1 MDEQIQSGNQ
11 ETNNQGFKPLDQI
24 LKERQDIGTQ
34 MFKAAPEQRVAPIAM
49 TEEKAKTEAE
59 ARNRILAQRQQIN
72 QKQKEQ
78 FEKDKETM
86 AASENVERFVS
97 NPTLVSTVAS
107 GKFQVNPKDL
117 LTGKAMSVDEMQQY
131 QQRLAKGGRE
141 AMQAYLELSAPKVK
155 NDIELKAET
164 NKQENIE
171 RLKSSVSDN
180 DFLKHTN
187 LKLYQQ
193 QIDRDNEEQS
203 LFSENSNVLG
213 GLFDNR
219 ISPVI
224 RKDGKIDPELKAQA
238 LVGGL
243 NNPYSVY
250 YKKGAEQRVNPNS
263 LAVVTDGLV
272 ADKIEQH
279 SKIKSEWQQ
288 ISDAVQT
295 GARYGLGNVSKYT
308 SSPLAEYTS
317 AVVRGAM
324 TTASFVDAALN
335 GTVFSGTGFNSN
347 AFFDALERNQK
358 VIDKFAPA
366 SPEFKDKNILDEAAI
381 MLGEF
386 QAGGE
391 VAKVLP
397 FAGNLTRARNA
408 KLAGLLSSEAKPM
421 NALTALYLRGYSS
434 TPVKYA
440 TKYLDNFVNMNIAG
454 TPVVYTNAYAAN
466 RMQGDSREEAS
477 KKALIESQVL
487 AGTMSVFGTLL
498 HGEPHGDIA
507 KTMLGKPEVK
517 NWVGKRVEKINQ
529 AFNSVGMSTPAKI
542 AQKTAMGSLE
552 FSMFD
557 SYMEYRRQKEEH
569 NKLIENGQIPE
580 NTPFKMNP
588 EKLLIA
594 AKHGAMMGGL
604 VGAIGVIRDGKT
616 DFLQGDA
623 VALAIKDPDQFKLSL
638 QQALDNGYLTAE
650 SAKQLESFVAVVKP
664 KYLALEGATTPVFKN
679 GKQVGSVKMDD
690 NTRVA
695 IAVRQA
701 RMAEIQNN
709 LDLYKNKAEQYS
721 ERKII
726 DLEIQAANEQRD
738 INKLETGTVVKGQ
751 LFTPKDVAKMAKDY
765 TERGMLEKQRAELK
779 ANGAYKAETVDL
791 EQFKTDEDVKA
802 YLAVKENSEAAQEF
816 KTQLDEIETKLA
828 KISAAEK
835 LGKKLSLREQS
846 EKESLMDERAKLK
859 ADNAL
864 FAKHLDILDFS
875 DPHNLA
881 PVIGK
886 DGNIIDGKKRIAAA
900 IAKGDK
906 NIEVLRPLTEAE
918 HAEMLNEREE
928 DVFGANEPNY
938 EGLDVEDAA
947 RLRAARA
954 AYDNAGGRAAGVAAA
969 KESLRKGEKLYETEE
984 STSKVASD
992 IEARRVEKLNNA
1004 FLEQEEY
1011 INNFKKLLKYGKTVR
1026 EAFNNLFDIQRNT
1039 GKDSE
1044 EGKLF
1049 DYINNSINP
1058 DAVRV
1063 NSDTE
1068 ENVQDYIN
1076 EGIENLQKAK
1086 NSKRP
1091 DSRINK
1097 INAEHDGLY
1106 LKAVEDGKMSREE
1119 AMQALEKAGR
1129 KDSEAYRQIEA
1140 TEPTQATEEPTQT
1153 KPEEPITEEK
1163 LTDLLGRVSPEV
1175 VNPVLAEAAAKMDM
1189 PVPEVKPVQTFK
1201 PNKILKGINDTIHK
1215 IATKLRGSR
1224 PAPRL
1229 VLSVSVD
1236 DAKRIADAYE
1246 EMKHDPNNPEV
1257 KRGFEELVTE
1267 IKKQADALLA
1277 DGYTFEL
1284 TTKGEGYG
1292 SNSEKTFK
1300 DVKENKRILV
1310 ESSEESFGTDRKF
1323 DKDNIGLMDSGYK
1336 DVNGRPLTNV
1346 ELIRGVHD
1354 LFGHS
1359 EYGNGFGAIGEE
1371 NAWRIHMSMFSPLAQ
1386 KALTATTRGQNSW
1399 VNFGKHMR
1407 NADGS
1412 IKKKGDEG
1420 YMDAASRPF
1429 AEQKIG
1435 FLPDWATDNAYGD
1448 VVELNGKEVKPVNKF
1463 VVDGKAMYDIDDPVA
1478 FRDALIAAK
1487 ENRKANGKND
1497 WIQVHAKTEKEYEE
1511 LLKQGGHLLVSKDGK
1526 VGIAVGADGF
1536 VGSGFAH
1543 VDAPKGALA
1552 PLLNMAIKLGARYT
1566 DAFDT
1571 YLPEYYAKFGF
1582 KASGRMK
1589 FDEAMAEEG
1598 WSDTILK
1605 DKPDVVFMYYDG
1617 GDRMTI
1623 DKRFGEFEEYSKTD
1637 GEYVNSYDEGVTQSK
1652 LVSDNIEPEASL
1664 LPVEPETKPVSETEA
1679 LSPKNM
1685 KDLYNINRE
1694 LFGLNRVKALASAAV
1709 MDRMI
1714 GAMAKRAGISKAD
1727 MYSKLEFRKASE
1739 QDLPQGV
1746 KLQVEAWHGSPYAFD
1761 RFTTEKIGTGE
1772 GAQAFGWG
1780 LYFTDLESIA
1790 KNYAEKLA
1798 GGKAENIVFLR
1809 KGVWEG
1815 DWGKEISL
1823 KTLLYGGI
1831 LDLGAI
1837 DKIQTAIL
1845 DGAKNKESILK
1856 YLERQL
1862 NYDTDAK
1869 KAYDFVNEKVEKIN
1883 APSKALYKVSLHK
1896 GKSPSE
1902 YTWLEWDKPVSAD
1915 NIIKI
1920 NKALEQRGIPAVPK
1934 KYMEVGFDGR
1944 VSAGMKGKEV
1954 YSELVKIFGDEYKVE
1969 WGKQASL
1976 FLLENG
1982 IDGIKYPAESIARGA
1997 TSDTARGFNYVVFDE
2012 NAVSIEEVIKFQKDA
2027 EKARGAMMMALDGQA
2042 IIYALSDPNVSTPV
2056 HELAHVF
2063 EHYLT
2068 DAERA
2073 VVQSWAGTEAWTTKT
2088 SESFARGFEKY
2099 LADGKAPSST
2109 LQKVFDKF
2117 KEWLTDIYN
2126 GVKGSDIDLELN
2138 DQMRELYSKMVDVSP
2153 KAKEIAGKL
2162 TERIKA
2168 GKQQAG
2174 DLKNIDAD
2182 QYSEE
2187 REEAKTEYEAQLENE
2202 LEELR
2207 EAYADVTRSEA
2218 ELRKIQNSKSK
2229 SLSKFVDR
2237 LLNGTTEQDV
2247 IDAKAKL
2254 ADAKKKYREA
2264 KAALTA
2270 QLPRERGSNYII
2282 ERLSRAARQG
2292 EISQEAADL
2301 AIDLVRANPELFE
2314 DLAISITKAPQGSD
2328 ALGFYR
2334 AAEALVKVFKGGTDD
2349 LTATHELLHHTE
2361 RFLPLEIRDKILE
2374 EWSTQI
2380 DKQIADLKSKLAK
2393 EKNPDTRNN
2402 LINKLLYLGIA
2413 KERQVEPNAQ
2423 NRKDMERI
2431 MAKYMRG
2438 YVDSKGRMQ
2447 KGIGKDW
2454 YQYSNPSE
2462 WWAVNASKLYAEAK
2476 NKPQLRTWLDK
2487 AKAFYDQLIA
2497 SAKRVFKG
2505 SRTAAVEK
2513 GLKAILNGETLSSRE
2528 GEVLAQTKGLSAKGE
2543 VLFQLVGENAELAQ
2557 DVRDNLQVARN
2568 MEAAGKDAKTIRIAT
2583 GWEKGKDGKWRYEI
2597 LDGHLKGEVRTF
2609 KGNLSDIIES
2619 KELFNAYP
2627 QLAKLEVDL
2636 ELGSGLNG
2644 FDKGAYYARRSK
2656 IEVNGS
2662 RENVLPILLHEIQHA
2677 IQEIEGFAKG
2687 GNPSQMTTPNDV
2699 LQKLAS
2705 PLSFPKLSK
2714 EDRLIAKQKT
2724 REQGLRFGETFYF
2737 DVIKDD
2743 IYELHDLVD
2752 RLEILNSVSPNEA
2765 YVKLIDAL
2773 DYKIMEMRG
2782 ENVAFDKYKK
2792 LVGEVEAR
2800 NVQNRMGMTPE
2811 QRRETLLS
2819 ETEDVARDEQIVLF
2833 DSNGIQMQVDA
2844 EQSDL
2849 QTIKDFIEEQ
2859 RKEGVSEED
2868 IKEGVRLAAKELGIK
2883 DVDSLF
2889 SEKDSTFDPKAEYE
2903 ASFEGKASSRAIREA
2918 KMPFV
2923 DKYFESIANQLIAA
2937 KKIKRIC

>member
-1 MDEQIQSGNQ
+1 MDELKTGDQSTETTPQSGTQ
-11 ETNNQGFKPLDQI
+11 SFKPLDQM
-24 LKERQDIGTQ
+24 LSERQNADKQ
-34 MFKAAPEQRVAPIAM
+34 MFKAAPAPSVEPIAM
-49 TEEKAKTEAE
+49 TEKEALSRAEK
-59 ARNRILAQRQQIN
+59 RNAILAQRQQKT
-72 QKQKEQ
+72 QKYKEL
-78 FEKDKETM
+78 FEKDKERM
-86 AASENVERFVS
+86 AATENIERFVS
-97 NPTLVSTVAS
+97 DPSLVALVDKGGYSV
-107 GKFQVNPKDL
+107 KPEDL
-117 LTGKAMSVDEMQQY
+117 IAGKAMSLEQMQQI
-131 QQRLAKGGRE
+131 QQRLSQGGTE
-141 AMQAYLELSAPKVK
+141 AMKAYLELSAPKVK
-155 NDIELKAET
+155 VDVDKKAEDNKSNNLKA
-164 NKQENIE
+164 
-171 RLKSSVSDN
+171 LSSSISDN

-224 RKDGKIDPELKAQA
+224 GKDGKIDPELKAQA

-243 NNPYSVY
+243 DNPYSVY

-279 SKIKSEWQQ
+279 SKTKSEWQQ

-421 NALTALYLRGYSS
+421 NALTSLYLRGYSS

-477 KKALIESQVL
+477 KKAVIESQVL

-498 HGEPHGDIA
+498 HGEPHGDVA

-623 VALAIKDPDQFKLSL
+623 VALAIKDPDQFKISL
-638 QQALDNGYLTAE
+638 QQGIDNGYLTAE
-650 SAKQLESFVAVVKP
+650 SAKQLESFVTVVKP

-701 RMAEIQNN
+701 RLAEIQNN
-709 LDLYKNKAEQYS
+709 LDLYKNKAQQYD

-765 TERGMLEKQRAELK
+765 TERGMLEKQRDELK

-828 KISAAEK
+828 KIKAAEK
-835 LGKKLSLREQS
+835 LGRKLSLREQS

-886 DGNIIDGKKRIAAA
+886 EGNIIDGKKRIAAA

-969 KESLRKGEKLYETEE
+969 KESLRKGEKLYETE
-984 STSKVASD
+984 
-992 IEARRVEKLNNA
+992 
-1004 FLEQEEY
+1004 Q
-1011 INNFKKLLKYGKTVR
+1011 
-1026 EAFNNLFDIQRNT
+1026 
-1039 GKDSE
+1039 
-1044 EGKLF
+1044 
-1049 DYINNSINP
+1049 
-1058 DAVRV
+1058 
-1063 NSDTE
+1063 
-1068 ENVQDYIN
+1068 
-1076 EGIENLQKAK
+1076 
-1086 NSKRP
+1086 
-1091 DSRINK
+1091 
-1097 INAEHDGLY
+1097 
-1106 LKAVEDGKMSREE
+1106 
-1119 AMQALEKAGR
+1119 
-1129 KDSEAYRQIEA
+1129 A
-1140 TEPTQATEEPTQT
+1140 TEPTSEEPTQT
-1153 KPEEPITEEK
+1153 TKVGVVGDVEVIAKELDRVGKENPIKIEETEFGSKLTGGIIDVKIKAIQGDKKGDVKTPSTLNFLPKVLELVHLARNKKDKGKIISNGFNAKNVSIDSPIAGIYFSSEDWSTMDRFGRSKEDGIYTTIENDGLLYFDSSEGLRDFLKENNLPSEGQTLNAAQMATLKNMGVKGILLREDFASQSRNELIVIDESIIKGISEKPISGVTKLPSSFSNTKDIAEAYLKAKADGSNPELVKAVEQSLKETPQAVEPITEEK
-1163 LTDLLGRVSPEV
+1163 LTDLLSRVSPEV

-1189 PVPEVKPVQTFK
+1189 PVQTFK

-1277 DGYTFEL
+1277 EGYTFEL

-1598 WSDTILK
+1598 WGDTILK

-1637 GEYVNSYDEGVTQSK
+1637 GEYVSSYDEGVAQSK

-1727 MYSKLEFRKASE
+1727 MYSKLEFRK
-1739 QDLPQGV
+1739 D
-1746 KLQVEAWHGSPYAFD
+1746 VEENLLKVDNALFQAKIGGKEVTLRNTDVDVVNGFYSPL
-1761 RFTTEKIGTGE
+1761 EKI
-1772 GAQAFGWG
+1772 
-1780 LYFTDLESIA
+1780 I
-1790 KNYAEKLA
+1790 
-1798 GGKAENIVFLR
+1798 
-1809 KGVWEG
+1809 
-1815 DWGKEISL
+1815 
-1823 KTLLYGGI
+1823 
-1831 LDLGAI
+1831 
-1837 DKIQTAIL
+1837 
-1845 DGAKNKESILK
+1845 KESKQDKLPVKQWIEKFAKGEEAKWTGLQDWLAQQEGSLSKQEVLDFLK
-1856 YLERQL
+1856 NNR
-1862 NYDTDAK
+1862 
-1869 KAYDFVNEKVEKIN
+1869 VSVVEVVKDSNRPRI
-1883 APSKALYKVSLHK
+1883 
-1896 GKSPSE
+1896 
-1902 YTWLEWDKPVSAD
+1902 TQD
-1915 NIIKI
+1915 NIIDAKEYKGDNGWVIRVDFEDGAYVDILPTETKDIQEAKELAVKEYNASIPMLDAKGDTKYSNYQLGGEKENYKEILVTLPVKTEKDTFKSEHFDEPNILVHLRMNTRTDADGNKVLFLEEVQSDYGQKGREIGFSNVTQAEYQKI
-1920 NKALEQRGIPAVPK
+1920 KTEYDDLYDDVNNKPLSEEYRRNLNIVRNKGLVKDADANVWFRPKTETELSNPDNIVDVKTLDENTQNAIKWLDESLKVRREKQKKLERLKEKLENSTAYGAPSAPFVMNTPDWVKLGLKVALKEAVKQGADKIAWTTGEQQNDRYSLEKQVDEVFYAK
-1934 KYMEVGFDGR
+1934 KEDGTFSISANKDDKLVFREKNIKPERLEAYIGKELASKIIEDSKTRTQNSYKGDDLKVGGK
-1944 VSAGMKGKEV
+1944 GMKGF
-1954 YSELVKIFGDEYKVE
+1954 YGSSEDGSKGIVGGVAK
-1969 WGKQASL
+1969 SL
-1976 FLLENG
+1976 FKQEIKTVTLGGKTGSITRAEALSLVNEGKKVFTELRGEEFPLHTVGDVMEANNYYIKDSESKIQSTQFS
-1982 IDGIKYPAESIARGA
+1982 IDITPELRSEVERGLA
-1997 TSDTARGFNYVVFDE
+1997 L
-2012 NAVSIEEVIKFQKDA
+2012 FQKQQGMEA
-2027 EKARGAMMMALDGQA
+2027 KGAMVAADSKF
-2042 IIYALSDPNVSTPV
+2042 IVYALTDPNVSTPV

-2138 DQMRELYSKMVDVSP
+2138 DQMRELYSKMV
-2153 KAKEIAGKL
+2153 
-2162 TERIKA
+2162 
-2168 GKQQAG
+2168 
-2174 DLKNIDAD
+2174 
-2182 QYSEE
+2182 
-2187 REEAKTEYEAQLENE
+2187 
-2202 LEELR
+2202 
-2207 EAYADVTRSEA
+2207 
-2218 ELRKIQNSKSK
+2218 
-2229 SLSKFVDR
+2229 
-2237 LLNGTTEQDV
+2237 
-2247 IDAKAKL
+2247 
-2254 ADAKKKYREA
+2254 
-2264 KAALTA
+2264 
-2270 QLPRERGSNYII
+2270 
-2282 ERLSRAARQG
+2282 
-2292 EISQEAADL
+2292 
-2301 AIDLVRANPELFE
+2301 
-2314 DLAISITKAPQGSD
+2314 
-2328 ALGFYR
+2328 
-2334 AAEALVKVFKGGTDD
+2334 
-2349 LTATHELLHHTE
+2349 
-2361 RFLPLEIRDKILE
+2361 
-2374 EWSTQI
+2374 
-2380 DKQIADLKSKLAK
+2380 
-2393 EKNPDTRNN
+2393 
-2402 LINKLLYLGIA
+2402 
-2413 KERQVEPNAQ
+2413 
-2423 NRKDMERI
+2423 
-2431 MAKYMRG
+2431 
-2438 YVDSKGRMQ
+2438 
-2447 KGIGKDW
+2447 
-2454 YQYSNPSE
+2454 
-2462 WWAVNASKLYAEAK
+2462 
-2476 NKPQLRTWLDK
+2476 
-2487 AKAFYDQLIA
+2487 
-2497 SAKRVFKG
+2497 
-2505 SRTAAVEK
+2505 
-2513 GLKAILNGETLSSRE
+2513 E
-2528 GEVLAQTKGLSAKGE
+2528 G
-2543 VLFQLVGENAELAQ
+2543 
-2557 DVRDNLQVARN
+2557 
-2568 MEAAGKDAKTIRIAT
+2568 
-2583 GWEKGKDGKWRYEI
+2583 
-2597 LDGHLKGEVRTF
+2597 
-2609 KGNLSDIIES
+2609 
-2619 KELFNAYP
+2619 
-2627 QLAKLEVDL
+2627 
-2636 ELGSGLNG
+2636 
-2644 FDKGAYYARRSK
+2644 
-2656 IEVNGS
+2656 
-2662 RENVLPILLHEIQHA
+2662 
-2677 IQEIEGFAKG
+2677 
-2687 GNPSQMTTPNDV
+2687 
-2699 LQKLAS
+2699 
-2705 PLSFPKLSK
+2705 
-2714 EDRLIAKQKT
+2714 
-2724 REQGLRFGETFYF
+2724 
-2737 DVIKDD
+2737 
-2743 IYELHDLVD
+2743 
-2752 RLEILNSVSPNEA
+2752 
-2765 YVKLIDAL
+2765 
-2773 DYKIMEMRG
+2773 
-2782 ENVAFDKYKK
+2782 
-2792 LVGEVEAR
+2792 
-2800 NVQNRMGMTPE
+2800 
-2811 QRRETLLS
+2811 
-2819 ETEDVARDEQIVLF
+2819 
-2833 DSNGIQMQVDA
+2833 
-2844 EQSDL
+2844 
-2849 QTIKDFIEEQ
+2849 
-2859 RKEGVSEED
+2859 
-2868 IKEGVRLAAKELGIK
+2868 K

-2889 SEKDSTFDPKAEYE
+2889 SEKGSTFDPKAEYE

-2918 KMPFV
+2918 KMPFI
-2923 DKYFESIANQLIAA
+2923 DKYFKSIVEQLEKA
-2937 KKIKRIC
+2937 KKITKSGCP

>member
-1 MDEQIQSGNQ
+1 MADFEKTDGAQSANQ
-11 ETNNQGFKPLDQI
+11 ENDSKGFKPLEQI
-24 LKERQDIGTQ
+24 LADEQAKSAADEKKLGKEQSVWSQPQVEAKNKTGFHRRVVLDIAGSIIQLPGNTIKTPRGLEAEKEAELRNKILENRALNLYRYDQKFQRDKAVKIDKANKDKLINNPVLAEALDQGKYTIQPEDLVTGKALSVQDMQSLQQNLSQGGA
-34 MFKAAPEQRVAPIAM
+34 KAMETWLALQKPR
-49 TEEKAKTEAE
+49 TEAE
-59 ARNRILAQRQQIN
+59 IN
-72 QKQKEQ
+72 QKL
-78 FEKDKETM
+78 ETRKK
-86 AASENVERFVS
+86 ENV
-97 NPTLVSTVAS
+97 
-107 GKFQVNPKDL
+107 
-117 LTGKAMSVDEMQQY
+117 
-131 QQRLAKGGRE
+131 AK
-141 AMQAYLELSAPKVK
+141 LK
-155 NDIELKAET
+155 NSI
-164 NKQENIE
+164 
-171 RLKSSVSDN
+171 SDN

-193 QIDRDNEEQS
+193 QIDRDNEEQASFVKTSKGTGDAADALSEMGFLGTGAVSDLLS
-203 LFSENSNVLG
+203 LG
-213 GLFDNR
+213 DLFDNR
-219 ISPVI
+219 MKPVVDEKG
-224 RKDGKIDPELKAQA
+224 RIDPELKAQA

-243 NNPYSVY
+243 DNPYSVY
-250 YKKGAEQRVNPNS
+250 YKKGAEQRVNLNS
-263 LAVVTDGLV
+263 LAVITDGLV

-279 SKIKSEWQQ
+279 KKTKSAWQEM
-288 ISDAVQT
+288 SDAVQT
-295 GARYGLGNVSKYT
+295 VAREKGGVLTKYT
-308 SSPLAEYTS
+308 VSPAFQFSQS
-317 AVVRGAM
+317 ALRGAA
-324 TTASFVDAALN
+324 TFAGFVAAVSDGFISPQQELLA
-335 GTVFSGTGFNSN
+335 TVLSSRPAKNPGSN
-347 AFFDALERNQK
+347 VPFFDVKEFIDAMARNQK
-358 VIDKFAPA
+358 LVDKLIPPL
-366 SPEFKDKNILDEAAI
+366 PEFKDKNILDEAVQMI
-381 MLGEF
+381 GEF
-386 QAGGE
+386 WAGGI
-391 VAKVLP
+391 VTKALP
-397 FAGNLTRARNA
+397 LAGMLSKARTA
-408 KLAGLLSSEAKPM
+408 KLANILRAEAKPM
-421 NALTALYLRGYSS
+421 NRLTSLYLRGFKSV
-434 TPVKYA
+434 PVGLA
-440 TKYLDNFVNMNIAG
+440 AKYLDNFNMMNISAS
-454 TPVVYTNAYAAN
+454 PIVVSQNYARAKE
-466 RMQGDSREEAS
+466 QGDSDETALR
-477 KKALIESQVL
+477 KAFISSQAL
-487 AGTMSVFGTLL
+487 AGGMSFFGTMLSPKT
-498 HGEPHGDIA
+498 GGNIA
-507 KTMLGKPEVK
+507 KTLSKEQGVNRWVSK
-517 NWVGKRVEKINQ
+517 NVATVNK
-529 AFNSVGMSTPAKI
+529 AFNKVGLPNPIRWSAETLESLDKKVATTGERVSRINKALGNKPSEAI
-542 AQKTAMGSLE
+542 TKTSKSIIE
-552 FSMFD
+552 FSAFELSSD
-557 SYMEYRRQKEEH
+557 YMAQKEEH
-569 NKLIENGQIPE
+569 EAKIESGEIAP
-580 NTPFKMNP
+580 NTPFKYDMGRA
-588 EKLLIA
+588 KKVLSHA
-594 AKHGAMMGGL
+594 AQMGAMVGIIHTATEPHAEFTQTEAL
-604 VGAIGVIRDGKT
+604 VSAIRN
-616 DFLQGDA
+616 
-623 VALAIKDPDQFKLSL
+623 PDEFTVSL
-638 QQALDNGYLTAE
+638 QQGLDRGYLTAE
-650 SAKQLESFVAVVKP
+650 SAKQMKGFVDAVKP
-664 KYLALEGATTPVFKN
+664 HYFALQDATISVVRN
-679 GKQVGSVKMDD
+679 GKEVGKVKM
-690 NTRVA
+690 NENSK
-695 IAVRQA
+695 IALAVKQA
-701 RMAEIQNN
+701 KLSEVKNA
-709 LDLYKNKAEQYS
+709 LDLYQNKTYNYNEG
-721 ERKII
+721 KII
-726 DLEIQAANEQRD
+726 ELQKEKANIQKD
-738 INKLETGTVVKGQ
+738 IRNIIAGTVVKGQ

-765 TERGMLEKQRAELK
+765 TERGMLEKQRDELK

-828 KISAAEK
+828 KIKAAEK
-835 LGKKLSLREQS
+835 LGKKLSLREQA

-886 DGNIIDGKKRIAAA
+886 EGNIIDGKKRIAAA

-947 RLRAARA
+947 KLRAARA

-984 STSKVASD
+984 PSQTKPEEPTGEKIERYRTVRPATNGQPIQVEVVTTEKGERVLRWKKILVSDDSVDAEDEYTNWNINDEAHASLTD
-992 IEARRVEKLNNA
+992 EQLIRKYINSEDAITRVEKRQDKAYLDKIKALEITEPLSENA
-1004 FLEQEEY
+1004 
-1011 INNFKKLLKYGKTVR
+1011 T
-1026 EAFNNLFDIQRNT
+1026 
-1039 GKDSE
+1039 
-1044 EGKLF
+1044 
-1049 DYINNSINP
+1049 
-1058 DAVRV
+1058 
-1063 NSDTE
+1063 DTE
-1068 ENVQDYIN
+1068 KWVRQRQEMLVKGVKSGEY
-1076 EGIENLQKAK
+1076 
-1086 NSKRP
+1086 S
-1091 DSRINK
+1091 
-1097 INAEHDGLY
+1097 
-1106 LKAVEDGKMSREE
+1106 VEE
-1119 AMQALEKAGR
+1119 AMGALQMLRNSELYKKLKDIKQTPITEETKPKPRKITVMGKESNAYDNYIPSRLEDVEPDALYTFEADSKEGIPSLLHDKAYANTAEVNGVKTEKWYASIHGDELA
-1129 KDSEAYRQIEA
+1129 KLY
-1140 TEPTQATEEPTQT
+1140 PKTEEPTQT

-1478 FRDALIAAK
+1478 FRDALIAAR
-1487 ENRKANGKND
+1487 ENRKTNGKND

-1571 YLPEYYAKFGF
+1571 YLPEYYSKFGF

-1623 DKRFGEFEEYSKTD
+1623 DKRFGEFEDYSKTD
-1637 GEYVNSYDEGVTQSK
+1637 GEYVSSYDEGVAQSK

-1664 LPVEPETKPVSETEA
+1664 LPVEPETKPVGEVET
-1679 LSPKNM
+1679 
-1685 KDLYNINRE
+1685 
-1694 LFGLNRVKALASAAV
+1694 
-1709 MDRMI
+1709 
-1714 GAMAKRAGISKAD
+1714 
-1727 MYSKLEFRKASE
+1727 
-1739 QDLPQGV
+1739 
-1746 KLQVEAWHGSPYAFD
+1746 
-1761 RFTTEKIGTGE
+1761 
-1772 GAQAFGWG
+1772 
-1780 LYFTDLESIA
+1780 
-1790 KNYAEKLA
+1790 
-1798 GGKAENIVFLR
+1798 
-1809 KGVWEG
+1809 
-1815 DWGKEISL
+1815 
-1823 KTLLYGGI
+1823 
-1831 LDLGAI
+1831 
-1837 DKIQTAIL
+1837 
-1845 DGAKNKESILK
+1845 
-1856 YLERQL
+1856 
-1862 NYDTDAK
+1862 
-1869 KAYDFVNEKVEKIN
+1869 
-1883 APSKALYKVSLHK
+1883 
-1896 GKSPSE
+1896 
-1902 YTWLEWDKPVSAD
+1902 
-1915 NIIKI
+1915 
-1920 NKALEQRGIPAVPK
+1920 
-1934 KYMEVGFDGR
+1934 
-1944 VSAGMKGKEV
+1944 
-1954 YSELVKIFGDEYKVE
+1954 
-1969 WGKQASL
+1969 
-1976 FLLENG
+1976 
-1982 IDGIKYPAESIARGA
+1982 
-1997 TSDTARGFNYVVFDE
+1997 
-2012 NAVSIEEVIKFQKDA
+2012 
-2027 EKARGAMMMALDGQA
+2027 
-2042 IIYALSDPNVSTPV
+2042 
-2056 HELAHVF
+2056 
-2063 EHYLT
+2063 
-2068 DAERA
+2068 
-2073 VVQSWAGTEAWTTKT
+2073 
-2088 SESFARGFEKY
+2088 
-2099 LADGKAPSST
+2099 
-2109 LQKVFDKF
+2109 
-2117 KEWLTDIYN
+2117 
-2126 GVKGSDIDLELN
+2126 
-2138 DQMRELYSKMVDVSP
+2138 VSP

-2218 ELRKIQNSKSK
+2218 ELRKIQNNKSK

-2237 LLNGTTEQDV
+2237 LINGTTEQDV

-2328 ALGFYR
+2328 DLGFYKT
-2334 AAEALVKVFKGGTDD
+2334 AEALVKVFKGGTDD

-2361 RFLPLEIRDKILE
+2361 RFLPLEIRNKILE

-2393 EKNPDTRNN
+2393 EKNPDTRND

-2431 MAKYMRG
+2431 MSKYMRG

-2476 NKPQLRTWLDK
+2476 NKPQLRTWLYK

-2528 GEVLAQTKGLSAKGE
+2528 GEVLAQTEMS
-2543 VLFQLVGENAELAQ
+2543 
-2557 DVRDNLQVARN
+2557 
-2568 MEAAGKDAKTIRIAT
+2568 KDI
-2583 GWEKGKDGKWRYEI
+2583 
-2597 LDGHLKGEVRTF
+2597 
-2609 KGNLSDIIES
+2609 S
-2619 KELFNAYP
+2619 
-2627 QLAKLEVDL
+2627 
-2636 ELGSGLNG
+2636 
-2644 FDKGAYYARRSK
+2644 
-2656 IEVNGS
+2656 
-2662 RENVLPILLHEIQHA
+2662 
-2677 IQEIEGFAKG
+2677 
-2687 GNPSQMTTPNDV
+2687 
-2699 LQKLAS
+2699 
-2705 PLSFPKLSK
+2705 
-2714 EDRLIAKQKT
+2714 
-2724 REQGLRFGETFYF
+2724 
-2737 DVIKDD
+2737 
-2743 IYELHDLVD
+2743 
-2752 RLEILNSVSPNEA
+2752 
-2765 YVKLIDAL
+2765 
-2773 DYKIMEMRG
+2773 
-2782 ENVAFDKYKK
+2782 
-2792 LVGEVEAR
+2792 
-2800 NVQNRMGMTPE
+2800 
-2811 QRRETLLS
+2811 
-2819 ETEDVARDEQIVLF
+2819 
-2833 DSNGIQMQVDA
+2833 A

-2923 DKYFESIANQLIAA
+2923 DKYFKSIVEQLEKA
-2937 KKIKRIC
+2937 KKITKSGCP

>member
-1 MDEQIQSGNQ
+1 MADFEKTNGAQSANQ
-11 ETNNQGFKPLDQI
+11 ESDSKGFKPLEQI
-24 LKERQDIGTQ
+24 LADEQAKSAADEQKLGKEQSVWSQPQVEAKNKTGFHRRAVLDIGGSLVQLPGNIIKTPRGLEAEKEAELRNKILEDKALRLSMYDTKFQ
-34 MFKAAPEQRVAPIAM
+34 KDKAAKIDKANKEKLINNPALVAALDQGTYKI
-49 TEEKAKTEAE
+49 
-59 ARNRILAQRQQIN
+59 Q
-72 QKQKEQ
+72 
-78 FEKDKETM
+78 
-86 AASENVERFVS
+86 
-97 NPTLVSTVAS
+97 
-107 GKFQVNPKDL
+107 PKDL
-117 LTGKAMSVDEMQQY
+117 VTGVAMSVDDMQKLQA
-131 QQRLAKGGRE
+131 QQERFSKGGADAME
-141 AMQAYLELSAPKVK
+141 AWLEFEKPRTEVQV
-155 NDIELKAET
+155 NNELEKR
-164 NKQENIE
+164 KKENIAKL
-171 RLKSSVSDN
+171 RSSISDN

-187 LKLYQQ
+187 LRLYQQ

-203 LFSENSNVLG
+203 LSSENSMANSPLTGLPGMVHNALG
-213 GLFDNR
+213 DLFDNR
-219 ISPVI
+219 MKPVVDKKGRI
-224 RKDGKIDPELKAQA
+224 NPELKAQA

-243 NNPYSVY
+243 SNPYSVY

-279 SKIKSEWQQ
+279 SKTKSEWQQ

-335 GTVFSGTGFNSN
+335 GTVFSGKGFDSN

-408 KLAGLLSSEAKPM
+408 KLVGLLSSEAKPM
-421 NALTALYLRGYSS
+421 NALTSLYLRGYSS

-440 TKYLDNFVNMNIAG
+440 TKYLDNFVGMNIAG
-454 TPVVYTNAYAAN
+454 TPVVYTNAYIAN
-466 RMQGDSREEAS
+466 RRQGDSREEAS
-477 KKALIESQVL
+477 KKAAIESQVL
-487 AGTMSVFGTLL
+487 AGTMSIFGTFL
-498 HGEPHGDIA
+498 HREPHGDVA

-517 NWVGKRVEKINQ
+517 NWVGKRVEKVNQ
-529 AFNSVGMSTPAKI
+529 AFNNVGMPAPVKI

-569 NKLIENGQIPE
+569 DKLIENGQIPK
-580 NTPFKMNP
+580 NTAFKMNP

-594 AKHGAMMGGL
+594 AKHGAMMGGV
-604 VGAIGVIRDGKT
+604 VGAIGAVRDGNT

-623 VALAIKDPDQFKLSL
+623 VALSIKDPDQFKLSI
-638 QQALDNGYLTAE
+638 QRGLDNGYLTAE
-650 SAKQLESFVAVVKP
+650 SAKQLISFVAVVKP
-664 KYLALEGATTPVFKN
+664 KYLALEGATIPVFKN

-695 IAVRQA
+695 LAVRQA

-709 LDLYKNKAEQYS
+709 LDLYKNKSEQYS

-779 ANGAYKAETVDL
+779 ANGAYKAETIDL

-954 AYDNAGGRAAGVAAA
+954 AYDNAGGGVAGVAAA
-969 KESLRKGEKLYETEE
+969 KESLRKGEKLYETEQAPE
-984 STSKVASD
+984 INVGGNKPTFENVPILTFTAEEAETAKNEIFDNLNKLEVGSVIENSDGEIKV
-992 IEARRVEKLNNA
+992 VTEKTTYKNGNQLIGIVTY
-1004 FLEQEEY
+1004 ERQEDGS
-1011 INNFKKLLKYGKTVR
+1011 L
-1026 EAFNNLFDIQRNT
+1026 IQRTNPAWVLKSADGKIKLDYNPHTT
-1039 GKDSE
+1039 GRNSKGERVTVTDQITDKKIDLSKENIFTKDE
-1044 EGKLF
+1044 NGNLVQ
-1049 DYINNSINP
+1049 IN
-1058 DAVRV
+1058 
-1063 NSDTE
+1063 
-1068 ENVQDYIN
+1068 
-1076 EGIENLQKAK
+1076 KAK
-1086 NSKRP
+1086 
-1091 DSRINK
+1091 
-1097 INAEHDGLY
+1097 AEPSQT
-1106 LKAVEDGKMSREE
+1106 K
-1119 AMQALEKAGR
+1119 
-1129 KDSEAYRQIEA
+1129 
-1140 TEPTQATEEPTQT
+1140 PEEPTQT

-1189 PVPEVKPVQTFK
+1189 PVP
-1201 PNKILKGINDTIHK
+1201 
-1215 IATKLRGSR
+1215 
-1224 PAPRL
+1224 
-1229 VLSVSVD
+1229 
-1236 DAKRIADAYE
+1236 
-1246 EMKHDPNNPEV
+1246 
-1257 KRGFEELVTE
+1257 
-1267 IKKQADALLA
+1267 
-1277 DGYTFEL
+1277 
-1284 TTKGEGYG
+1284 
-1292 SNSEKTFK
+1292 
-1300 DVKENKRILV
+1300 
-1310 ESSEESFGTDRKF
+1310 
-1323 DKDNIGLMDSGYK
+1323 
-1336 DVNGRPLTNV
+1336 
-1346 ELIRGVHD
+1346 
-1354 LFGHS
+1354 
-1359 EYGNGFGAIGEE
+1359 
-1371 NAWRIHMSMFSPLAQ
+1371 
-1386 KALTATTRGQNSW
+1386 
-1399 VNFGKHMR
+1399 
-1407 NADGS
+1407 
-1412 IKKKGDEG
+1412 
-1420 YMDAASRPF
+1420 
-1429 AEQKIG
+1429 
-1435 FLPDWATDNAYGD
+1435 
-1448 VVELNGKEVKPVNKF
+1448 
-1463 VVDGKAMYDIDDPVA
+1463 
-1478 FRDALIAAK
+1478 
-1487 ENRKANGKND
+1487 
-1497 WIQVHAKTEKEYEE
+1497 
-1511 LLKQGGHLLVSKDGK
+1511 K
-1526 VGIAVGADGF
+1526 V
-1536 VGSGFAH
+1536 
-1543 VDAPKGALA
+1543 
-1552 PLLNMAIKLGARYT
+1552 
-1566 DAFDT
+1566 
-1571 YLPEYYAKFGF
+1571 
-1582 KASGRMK
+1582 
-1589 FDEAMAEEG
+1589 
-1598 WSDTILK
+1598 
-1605 DKPDVVFMYYDG
+1605 
-1617 GDRMTI
+1617 
-1623 DKRFGEFEEYSKTD
+1623 
-1637 GEYVNSYDEGVTQSK
+1637 
-1652 LVSDNIEPEASL
+1652 
-1664 LPVEPETKPVSETEA
+1664 KPVSETEA

-1727 MYSKLEFRKASE
+1727 MYSKLEFRKDVEENLLKMDNALFQAKIGGKEVTLRNVDVDVVNGFYSPLE
-1739 QDLPQGV
+1739 KIIKESKQDKLPVKQWIEKFAKGEEAKWTGLQDWLAQQEGSLSKQEVLDFLKSSRINVVEIVLEEGSGKTAKERFNNERLVLTGDYENYKEILVTLPHRPSFNELRDFFNSKDRKGKSFDNLTRDEFVDLQTEYRKWKQFKSTHFDEPNILVHLRLNTRTDADGNKVLFLEEVQSDYGQKGREEGFKDLSFSWDSQLGKDATVVLKRMNETAGFNDWQELARAMAKSNDILNDFQVPYDHKDLMLKWHSAVNQSKKVAAAPFVMNTPDWV
-1746 KLQVEAWHGSPYAFD
+1746 KLGLKVALKEAVKQGAD
-1761 RFTTEKIGTGE
+1761 KIAWTTGE
-1772 GAQAFGWG
+1772 QQNDR
-1780 LYFTDLESIA
+1780 YSLENQVDEIRARKNEDGTYKINAA
-1790 KNYAEKLA
+1790 KDGVNVFM
-1798 GGKAENIVFLR
+1798 ENNV
-1809 KGVWEG
+1809 
-1815 DWGKEISL
+1815 
-1823 KTLLYGGI
+1823 
-1831 LDLGAI
+1831 
-1837 DKIQTAIL
+1837 
-1845 DGAKNKESILK
+1845 
-1856 YLERQL
+1856 
-1862 NYDTDAK
+1862 DAK
-1869 KAYDFVNEKVEKIN
+1869 KLSDIVGKDLAEKIIN
-1883 APSKALYKVSLHK
+1883 DKSNEGKFTQYRGQDLKVG
-1896 GKSPSE
+1896 GK
-1902 YTWLEWDKPVSAD
+1902 
-1915 NIIKI
+1915 
-1920 NKALEQRGIPAVPK
+1920 
-1934 KYMEVGFDGR
+1934 
-1944 VSAGMKGKEV
+1944 GMKGFYGSSEDGSKGIVGGVAEKVFKQKVGEIEINTGEEPPLYVKKYHDRFAV
-1954 YSELVKIFGDEYKVE
+1954 YSDEDIVE
-1969 WGKQASL
+1969 FFDTEKEAQKYIDENPTTITGKQFS
-1976 FLLENG
+1976 
-1982 IDGIKYPAESIARGA
+1982 IDITPELRSEVERGLA
-1997 TSDTARGFNYVVFDE
+1997 L
-2012 NAVSIEEVIKFQKDA
+2012 FQKQQGMEA
-2027 EKARGAMMMALDGQA
+2027 KGAMVAADSKF
-2042 IIYALSDPNVSTPV
+2042 IVYALTDPNVSTPV

-2218 ELRKIQNSKSK
+2218 ELRKIQNNKSK

-2393 EKNPDTRNN
+2393 EKNPDTRND

-2413 KERQVEPNAQ
+2413 KERQIEPNAQ

-2431 MAKYMRG
+2431 MSKYMRG

-2699 LQKLAS
+2699 LQELAS

-2833 DSNGIQMQVDA
+2833 DSNGVQMQVDT
-2844 EQSDL
+2844 EQTDL

-2923 DKYFESIANQLIAA
+2923 DKYFKSIVEQLEKA
-2937 KKIKRIC
+2937 KKITKSGCP